1 MGAGVSDRA
10 LSPVEWEPLSSRAAA
25 VSYVRSIT
33 KETLALTRKSFTP
46 SSSTVAWNSLT

>member
-10 LSPVEWEPLSSRAAA
+10 LSPVERKRLSSRAAA

-33 KETLALTRKSFTP
+33 KETLALTRKFFTRSF
-46 SSSTVAWNSLT
+46 STVTWTL